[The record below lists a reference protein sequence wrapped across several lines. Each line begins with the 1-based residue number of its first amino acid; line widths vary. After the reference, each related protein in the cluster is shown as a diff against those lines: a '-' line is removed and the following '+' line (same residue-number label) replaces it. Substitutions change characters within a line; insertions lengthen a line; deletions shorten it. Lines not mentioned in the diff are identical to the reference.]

1 MLPQLHRFAFG
12 KALDWSQLEPRLS
25 SAPLAL
31 DVESGVFLYFLAR
44 ARAAKRIV
52 ELGTSTGVST
62 IYLALAARE
71 SGGVVLTSELVPE
84 KMAEARENL
93 RAAGLSEYVQFL
105 EGDARETLRDI
116 DGGVDFFHNDGFPRF
131 ALPVLQLLAPK
142 MEPGAVTLCG
152 NAALFPADHA
162 EYVAWV
168 RQPENGFVSAPLPM
182 KVGGEFSIRAP
193 QGTATG
199 TMVTVAA
206 RSPHVRAS

>member
-1 MLPQLHRFAFG
+1 MSTGASRRPGPWELVGLPGEEATFTARHDRLGFA
-12 KALDWSQLEPRLS
+12 
-25 SAPLAL
+25 
-31 DVESGVFLYFLAR
+31 LAR
-44 ARAAKRIV
+44 LRPEAGRTN
-52 ELGTSTGVST
+52 EWNP
-62 IYLALAARE
+62 
-71 SGGVVLTSELVPE
+71 VLTTG
-84 KMAEARENL
+84 
-93 RAAGLSEYVQFL
+93 AGLSGDLADGSGHPLEGWSITVRDPA

-199 TMVTVAA
+199 TMVTAAA